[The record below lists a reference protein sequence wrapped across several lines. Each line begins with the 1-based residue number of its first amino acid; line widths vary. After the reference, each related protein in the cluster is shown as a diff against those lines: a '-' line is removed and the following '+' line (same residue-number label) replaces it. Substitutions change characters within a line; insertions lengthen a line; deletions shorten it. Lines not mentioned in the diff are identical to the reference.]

1 MALNVPELQEN
12 VAIQPPAPTS
22 TVANDPSRATT
33 PEDRARAAQRSLEQE
48 QRALEAKIRETE
60 SARARAIA
68 DQERFNQNLLREKE
82 QFVAKQKEI
91 ERLMKDAENQQLA
104 EEEVILADEVEVQ
117 MDDEY
122 DADGVQDFGD
132 IEPVD
137 APVEE
142 PTVADNK
149 PKNPPANSELAVA
162 EKMSKMRK
170 DQQDAEIVKL
180 KKELSDMKAA
190 EEAKKDRK
198 RRQQELELK
207 RLEAEMAKLKA
218 EQKAL
223 KAQQEPPSVE
233 EYAHINENPFTSPLV
248 EALSTFSIDVDAA
261 SYANTRR
268 YLNSSTMPPPGA
280 VRIEELVNY
289 FDYTYPQP
297 LAAQPFSINPEV
309 SSCPWNPEH
318 QLVHIGL
325 KGLEIDRSELAASN
339 LVFLIDV
346 SGSMSSPNKLPLL
359 KQSFSLLLDNLNHH
373 DRVAMVVYAGA
384 AGVVLPSTPASDKQ
398 TILNALNR
406 LNAGGST
413 AGGAGIEL
421 AYNVAVNNLIHQG
434 NNRVILAT
442 DGDFNVGPS
451 SESALVKMIE
461 ERRDQGVFLSVLG
474 FGTGNYKDSRM
485 EQLADKGNGN
495 YAYIDNL
502 QEAQKV
508 LVNEMGGTLYAIAK
522 DVKIQIEFNP
532 THVKGYRLIGY
543 ENRVMAAQDFNDDTK
558 DAGELGAG
566 HTVTALYEVVPHSA
580 STNIAGTDALKY
592 QKTFPSN
599 TSANAELM
607 TVKFRYKDP
616 DGTKSKL
623 IEKVIFMGDKTLS
636 ATSDNYRFSAAVASF
651 GMLLRGSRYA
661 GTANYDMV
669 LDLAKGAVGDD
680 FNGYRMEFLGLV
692 ERAKLIDQRPV
703 TKR

>member
-1 MALNVPELQEN
+1 METDEMEVP
-12 VAIQPPAPTS
+12 V
-22 TVANDPSRATT
+22 VD
-33 PEDRARAAQRSLEQE
+33 
-48 QRALEAKIRETE
+48 
-60 SARARAIA
+60 
-68 DQERFNQNLLREKE
+68 
-82 QFVAKQKEI
+82 
-91 ERLMKDAENQQLA
+91 
-104 EEEVILADEVEVQ
+104 LAD
-117 MDDEY
+117 DY
-122 DADGVQDFGD
+122 DNSYEDGDKGYNSE
-132 IEPVD
+132 I
-137 APVEE
+137 AP
-142 PTVADNK
+142 ADNVEK
-149 PKNPPANSELAVA
+149 PKNEPVKLANEQAMA
-162 EKMSKMRK
+162 KKMAATRTA
-170 DQQDAEIVKL
+170 QQTAEI
-180 KKELSDMKAA
+180 
-190 EEAKKDRK
+190 
-198 RRQQELELK
+198 
-207 RLEAEMAKLKA
+207 AKLKA
-218 EQKAL
+218 QLAQLKAEEQAL
-223 KAQQEPPSVE
+223 KDLKEPPYKEPPSVE
-233 EYAHINENPFTSPLV
+233 EYAHIDENHFTSPLV

-261 SYANTRR
+261 SYANMRR

-289 FDYTYPQP
+289 FNYTYPQP

-346 SGSMSSPNKLPLL
+346 SGSMSNPNKLPLL
-359 KQSFSLLLDNLNHH
+359 KQSFSLLLNNLNKH

-384 AGVVLPSTPASDKQ
+384 AGVVLPSTPASDKH

-421 AYNVAVNNLIHQG
+421 AYNVAKSNFIDQG

-451 SESALVKMIE
+451 SESALVNMIE
-461 ERRDQGVFLSVLG
+461 ARRDQGIFLSVLG

-566 HTVTALYEVVPHSA
+566 HTVTALYEVVPQGA
-580 STNIAGTDALKY
+580 STEIAGTDALKY

-599 TSANAELM
+599 TSANTELM
-607 TVKFRYKDP
+607 TVKFRYKEP
-616 DGTKSKL
+616 TGTKSKL
-623 IEKVIFMGDKTLS
+623 IEKVVFMGDKTLS
-636 ATSDNYRFSAAVASF
+636 ATSENYRFSAAVASF
-651 GMLLRGSRYA
+651 GMLLRGSRYS
-661 GTANYDMV
+661 GTSDYDMV
-669 LDLAKGAVGDD
+669 LDLAKGAMGDD
-680 FNGYRMEFLGLV
+680 VNGYRMEFLELV
-692 ERAKLIDQRPV
+692 TRAKLIDQRPI
-703 TKR
+703 TRK